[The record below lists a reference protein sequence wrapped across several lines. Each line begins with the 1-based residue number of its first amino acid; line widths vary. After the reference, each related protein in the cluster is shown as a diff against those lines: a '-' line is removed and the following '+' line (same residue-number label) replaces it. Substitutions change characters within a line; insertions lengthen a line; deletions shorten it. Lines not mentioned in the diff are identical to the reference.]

1 MVPNYSQ
8 RNSRNI
14 RQVSQQK
21 FADPYRGQD
30 SRVNVYYKRQVHLQL
45 LINVFWF
52 RHPVS
57 LFQPVGDF
65 VAVYSWIWRSTCC
78 LKGNR
83 KKNYVLQQQQQL
95 SLFTLEIKGTMTLGF
110 CSFFVIIIT
119 VLIVNVLISFMH
131 KMPPSPQ

>member
-14 RQVSQQK
+14 RQVSQQE

-30 SRVNVYYKRQVHLQL
+30 CRVNVYYKRQVHLQL
-45 LINVFWF
+45 LINVFLF

-57 LFQPVGDF
+57 LFQPVSDF
-65 VAVYSWIWRSTCC
+65 VAVYSWIWRSACY

-83 KKNYVLQQQQQL
+83 KKKLR
-95 SLFTLEIKGTMTLGF
+95 FTTTTTTTIFIYTR
-110 CSFFVIIIT
+110 
-119 VLIVNVLISFMH
+119 N
-131 KMPPSPQ
+131 